1 MIGIE
6 ELWRVGRK
14 QGRKRPTRRAT
25 LNTRGRIARSGDR
38 IGTGQPSCGLPLTV
52 WAVDKGATCRCRIV
66 RAKFACRT
74 KNRARFDDGVVV
86 TVEVAETVRLTG
98 QANKIVRRDGI
109 AGRRNQTTQDVTGKI
124 LFAATNA
131 RQRRF
136 TDFCVS
142 GIDRRCFARCCQ
154 IVVDCHGTRL
164 TSGVI

>member
-1 MIGIE
+1 MKGIE

-74 KNRARFDDGVVV
+74 KNRARFDDGVGGVIQI
-86 TVEVAETVRLTG
+86 VEA
-98 QANKIVRRDGI
+98 ANELGMLQHDATLRGFLNDPVPI
-109 AGRRNQTTQDVTGKI
+109 AGRDIAAIAPLANLDA
-124 LFAATNA
+124 LFVNIGSHA
-131 RQRRF
+131 F
-136 TDFCVS
+136 
-142 GIDRRCFARCCQ
+142 GIVIPDGVNRCK
-154 IVVDCHGTRL
+154 V
-164 TSGVI
+164 